1 MVRLLR
7 RHGLVVNVFL
17 PSVRLSISITCRPS
31 TSDCNTY
38 CAVCGVRFRGSNRNG
53 PPAAVFHHG
62 STGRE
67 FALEHTSHCEKLA
80 TRPARDGIHHPAS
93 DTAGWDKPGFLDPVG
108 SVCLAIDQA
117 GPETAG
123 GSRFGRRCWGQTI
136 PDQLPSGAENV
147 GGFAPGPS
155 QTADAGAQE
164 EPLRDKRFAEP
175 GPGAKPKG
183 MLAFGAGLRVRP
195 TMTWAP
201 GGSSFARP
209 SRGRPRRRSCLSS
222 FHPIQDALR

>member
-1 MVRLLR
+1 MRRKDGLRAAQRLVVHDFGHTPDLNDQLHHHLNGLMVRLLR

-108 SVCLAIDQA
+108 SVCMAIDQA

-123 GSRFGRRCWGQTI
+123 SSRFG
-136 PDQLPSGAENV
+136 
-147 GGFAPGPS
+147 
-155 QTADAGAQE
+155 
-164 EPLRDKRFAEP
+164 
-175 GPGAKPKG
+175 
-183 MLAFGAGLRVRP
+183 
-195 TMTWAP
+195 
-201 GGSSFARP
+201 
-209 SRGRPRRRSCLSS
+209 PR
-222 FHPIQDALR
+222 